1 MTVSLSAHDPATG
14 RFSGGNS
21 AYLAK
26 QRRIEQRFVELCAE
40 YEDSPAQRQILRLAA
55 GFMDSA
61 ERCRTEW
68 KRTRAANTAAKL
80 LRSIPRK
87 QPKRPRNAAGWYEND
102 E

>member
-1 MTVSLSAHDPATG
+1 MLVMDMHPP
-14 RFSGGNS
+14 RSGPL
-21 AYLAK
+21 AERIVAK

-87 QPKRPRNAAGWYEND
+87 VPKRPRNAAEWYEND